1 MKIQIE
7 GFTVKHDGQCIE
19 LRQVRPSVKKPGIMV
34 DRFIGYFPNI
44 HQALCRL
51 LEEKISESAATDA
64 KALIAEIKAFTD
76 KISTPELLKAVNQGP
91 NNAE

>member
-1 MKIQIE
+1 MKIQINEHMLESDGRCVTLKIPKPE
-7 GFTVKHDGQCIE
+7 GTNDNV
-19 LRQVRPSVKKPGIMV
+19 
-34 DRFIGYFPNI
+34 IGYFPNI